1 MDKEEL
7 YVLLSKTEKQAERA
21 KLKRATIAILV
32 YAAAIFL
39 FFYITGNPKGFD
51 IVGDFLAALFLSAI
65 NFLVNSVI
73 FGQLFRMSEAEN
85 RRIAELEKQLSE
97 KL

>member
-1 MDKEEL
+1 MDKKEL

-21 KLKRATIAILV
+21 KLKRAIITISV

-51 IVGDFLAALFLSAI
+51 IVGDFLAALFLSVI
-65 NFLVNSVI
+65 NFLVNGVI
-73 FGQLFRMSEAEN
+73 FGQLFRMGEAEN